1 MIILLKN
8 GLNIFKNY
16 LYYFYYM
23 KYTIG
28 IPKEIKTN
36 ELRVSLIPDDVK
48 KLTNL
53 NIEVFIEKN
62 AGIGANFDDN
72 DYILAGAIICET
84 PKEVFDKSNVIV
96 KVKEILEEEYDYI
109 NENHII
115 LTFFHFA
122 GIPSL
127 INAMID
133 KSPICIAYETIR
145 KNDGTFPIL
154 APMSIIAGEQAILNA
169 VNFFKDDYKNFMV
182 LIIGV
187 GNVGKA
193 SAYKA
198 KEMGF
203 SNINLIDKDYEKLK
217 KYENDGFNIFEM
229 TNINLIELL
238 KKSNIIIGSIYNS
251 GEKAK
256 KIITNDMMDLMKDNS
271 IIIDVA
277 IDQGGITEQSIIKPI
292 YDPIIKYKNINI
304 YCVSNIPSVVPNR
317 ASKELSKAI
326 FPYLEEII
334 KDMDIEKTI
343 ERNEE
348 LKRGVNIYKGN
359 IWNLNII

>member
-1 MIILLKN
+1 
-8 GLNIFKNY
+8 
-16 LYYFYYM
+16 M

-84 PKEVFDKSNVIV
+84 PKEVFDKSIIIV
-96 KVKEILEEEYDYI
+96 KVKELLEEEYDYI

-238 KKSNIIIGSIYNS
+238 KKSNIIIGSIYNN
-251 GEKAK
+251 GEKAQK
-256 KIITNDMMDLMKDNS
+256 LIINDLLVIMPNDSVFM
-271 IIIDVA
+271 DVA
-277 IDQGGITEQSIIKPI
+277 IDQGGMTEKSKPTTAD
-292 YDPIIKYKNINI
+292 DPYIKYHNTHI
-304 YCVSNIPSVVPNR
+304 YCVPNIPSLVPHE
-317 ASKELSKAI
+317 ASIKLSNVICPYVRTLAQEKTNDELESAI
-326 FPYLEEII
+326 NLKKGEII
-334 KDMDIEKTI
+334 HSSLRLLLLPLMLHI
-343 ERNEE
+343 
-348 LKRGVNIYKGN
+348 
-359 IWNLNII
+359 